1 MQKNLSENI
10 QNKKVFITGASSG
23 IGLALCEKYLKE
35 GWEVIGLARDNSKIP
50 NLTKENNSFEFIKVD
65 LSNFEKSKITIDDVF
80 KKNKDIDTFI
90 LNAGIYIPDSFNNFN
105 FENTK
110 KTFNTNVLSI
120 YLTLELIN
128 NNFDLNSKITIGI
141 MSSTAGYKG
150 LPRSVLYGPSKAAL
164 INLAES
170 IKSENYEKLNV
181 KLICPG
187 FVETPATKVNK
198 FKMPYLMSA
207 NKAASIIF
215 DKIYKKG
222 FEITFPFPFN
232 SIMKFGKILP
242 YKLYFKFTEKKF
254 SKK

>member
-1 MQKNLSENI
+1 MQKNSSKNI

-23 IGLALCEKYLKE
+23 IGLALCERYLKE
-35 GWEVIGLARDNSKIP
+35 GWKVIGLARDFSKIP
-50 NLTKENNSFEFIKVD
+50 NSTKDNKNFEFIKTD
-65 LSNFEKSKITIDDVF
+65 LSNFETSRSIIDDVF
-80 KKNKDIDTFI
+80 KKNKDINTFI
-90 LNAGIYIPDSFNNFN
+90 LNAGIYTPDSFNNFN
-105 FENTK
+105 FRNAE
-110 KTFNTNVLSI
+110 KTFSTNVLSI
-120 YLTLELIN
+120 YLILELVN
-128 NNFDLNSKITIGI
+128 LNFDFNSNLTLAI

-170 IKSENYEKLNV
+170 IKSENHENLNI

-187 FVETPATKVNK
+187 FVKTPATKVND
-198 FKMPYLMSA
+198 FKMPYLISA
-207 NKAASIIF
+207 NRAASIIF

-242 YKLYFKFTEKKF
+242 YKLYFKFTKKKF

>member
-1 MQKNLSENI
+1 MQKNSSKNI
-10 QNKKVFITGASSG
+10 LNKKVFITGASSG
-23 IGLALCEKYLKE
+23 IGLALCKRYLEE
-35 GWEVIGLARDNSKIP
+35 GWEVIGLARDISKIP
-50 NLTKENNSFEFIKVD
+50 ISTKDNSNFQFIKAD
-65 LSNFEKSKITIDDVF
+65 LSNFEKSKLVMIDVF
-80 KKNKDIDTFI
+80 KKNKDINTFI
-90 LNAGIYIPDSFNNFN
+90 LNAGIYTPDSFINFS
-105 FENTK
+105 FENAK

-128 NNFDLNSKITIGI
+128 SNFELNSNLTLAI

-150 LPRSVLYGPSKAAL
+150 LPRSILYGPSKAAL

-170 IKSENYEKLNV
+170 IKSENHKNLNV

-187 FVETPATKVNK
+187 FVETPATKVNN
-198 FKMPYLMSA
+198 FKMPFLMSA

-232 SIMKFGKILP
+232 SIMKFGKIMP
-242 YKLYFKFTEKKF
+242 YKLYFKFTKKQF